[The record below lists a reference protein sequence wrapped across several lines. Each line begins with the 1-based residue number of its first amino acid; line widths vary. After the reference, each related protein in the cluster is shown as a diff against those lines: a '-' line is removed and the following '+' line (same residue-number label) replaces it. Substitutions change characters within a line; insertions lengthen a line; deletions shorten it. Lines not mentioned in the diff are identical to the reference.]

1 MCISLVTY
9 ITPVTLASDRLNG
22 ILIDAPSGGLL
33 CKAESQVE

>member
-9 ITPVTLASDRLNG
+9 ITPVTLASDRLNR
-22 ILIDAPSGGLL
+22 ILIDDPSGGL